1 MNTFIQCADEQQPEG
16 AVAVL
21 GGISGPYTNLKKKRD
36 EGKHY
41 TVKSAYK
48 ELIGTNVFLITGVPF
63 KRSVN

>member
-1 MNTFIQCADEQQPEG
+1 M
-16 AVAVL
+16 AVL